1 LLKSTFTSVGVGV
14 GTGVGAGVGGGIVT
28 AIGAGIGSFL
38 QALKITMLQTIS
50 IKSRENVLFIS
61 SKRLSYTFK
70 CKVKN

>member
-1 LLKSTFTSVGVGV
+1 VGTGVGVGV
-14 GTGVGAGVGGGIVT
+14 GGVRVT

-38 QALKITMLQTIS
+38 QALKITMLQKIS

-61 SKRLSYTFK
+61 SKSVSYAFK